1 MATYADLLT
10 KYQTEREARTLSK
23 PQPLCLVP
31 SVYDTY
37 REAREAHDHVVR
49 ANAIQGPDGP
59 KQRASKSNPLT
70 QTKEALD
77 AAEKALN
84 EVSLWLIFWL
94 PGGTKHDEILKELD
108 DEFGAAQTPARKR
121 AFLAA
126 LFDHAT
132 TLTGERVDDFGP
144 KELRDEMERQTNV
157 WLETVFQDLVQ
168 AMRPPVFPMSR
179 KS

>member
-10 KYQTEREARTLSK
+10 KYQAEREARTLSK

-37 REAREAHDHVVR
+37 RDAKEAHDHVVR
-49 ANAIQGPDGP
+49 ANSIQGPDGP

-70 QTKEALD
+70 QAKDTLD
-77 AAEKALN
+77 AAEAALN
-84 EVSLWLIFWL
+84 EVSLWLYFWL
-94 PGGTKHDEILKELD
+94 PGGTEHDKILTELD
-108 DEFGAAQTPARKR
+108 AAHGAAQTPPRKR
-121 AFLAA
+121 AFLLA

-132 TLTGERVDDFGP
+132 TLTGERVEDFGP
-144 KELRDEMERQTNV
+144 KELEAEMERQSNV
-157 WLETVFQDLVQ
+157 WLETVFLEIVQ
-168 AMRPPVFPMSR
+168 AMRPPVFPTSR